1 MDTKPWA
8 VMMVVFTTFL
18 TASAQIMYKLGVNSL
33 DSFDPVRLIT
43 NFYLIAGMVLY
54 MIGGVLM
61 ILSFRGGDLSV
72 LYPII
77 ATGFIWVSIMS
88 MIFLGEGMN
97 NLKWLGIFGIVLGI
111 AFIGFGS
118 RHNNDAAAGG
128 A

>member
-18 TASAQIMYKLGVNSL
+18 TASAQIMYKLGVNSI
-33 DSFDPVRLIT
+33 DSLDPVRLIT

-88 MIFLGEGMN
+88 MIFLGEEMN

-118 RHNNDAAAGG
+118 RHNHKAAAGG